1 MKSDVVF
8 SIIFKKYKKN
18 ELIVASKLYKEEFSL
33 VLSEATFYKII
44 ERLKNKGKIIRVS
57 KGIYVIPKESEF
69 GIIPITEEDI
79 IDDYIADEKGMV
91 IGYGLYNKLK
101 LTTQIPFY
109 FEIYSS
115 IITENCKLIQNVTI
129 KYADLEFTKEIKA
142 MVECLEVLENFSF
155 IQDLNYLQFIKYT
168 ENFINNY
175 NDIILDKVLKK
186 IKYKK
191 STLSFLNNIL
201 NYYNIKNNITD
212 YLSSFSNYKHYK
224 MGEIHEIARGYYKV

>member
-1 MKSDVVF
+1 MVIKMKSDVVF

-191 STLSFLNNIL
+191 STLSFLNNIKL
-201 NYYNIKNNITD
+201 
-212 YLSSFSNYKHYK
+212 L
-224 MGEIHEIARGYYKV
+224 